1 MKVVGH
7 DEEGGPIWE
16 LTSQEYEQ
24 HKQELIAARAAAKT
38 KAQGDK
44 STPPEPPHPPTTEGK
59 SSHSE
64 HAAATQ
70 SPKAMEL
77 GFQIWEMRKRG
88 LSRYEIHRRLG
99 IPREAVDE
107 ILQAF
112 QQHFYPDIGQ
122 AMSSRLALD
131 DQRLDDLF
139 RTWLPIATGG
149 PIEVRKVDRK
159 AREYIE
165 CDTDTPLKAA
175 GIVLSAIQR
184 RLQITMACQPGSVNS
199 GKDGPREINIV
210 TWLSQVMPSVQQ
222 VVNQVNGAAPIS
234 RGKQNLVLECEA
246 EAEIEG
252 SPTNGGLP
260 SGGSSR

>member
-7 DEEGGPIWE
+7 DDAGEPIWE
-16 LTSQEYEQ
+16 LTEEEGQEWRRQ
-24 HKQELIAARAAAKT
+24 FAAARAAAKT
-38 KAQGDK
+38 KAQGGK
-44 STPPEPPHPPTTEGK
+44 STPPELPQPPTTEGG

-70 SPKAMEL
+70 SPQAMEL
-77 GFQIWEMRKRG
+77 GSQIWEMRKRG

-131 DQRLDDLF
+131 DQRLDDLL

-159 AREYIE
+159 GREYTE
-165 CDTDTPLKAA
+165 CDTDTPVKAA
-175 GIVLSAIQR
+175 GIVLTAIQR
-184 RLQITMACQPGSVNS
+184 RIQLTTACQPESVKGGRDAS
-199 GKDGPREINIV
+199 STDV
-210 TWLSQVMPSVQQ
+210 LVWLSQVLP
-222 VVNQVNGAAPIS
+222 
-234 RGKQNLVLECEA
+234 
-246 EAEIEG
+246 
-252 SPTNGGLP
+252 GLQKV
-260 SGGSSR
+260 

>member
-44 STPPEPPHPPTTEGK
+44 STPPESPQPPSTEGA
-59 SSHSE
+59 SSHSK

-70 SPKAMEL
+70 SPQEMEL
-77 GFQIWEMRKRG
+77 GSQIWEMRKRG

-139 RTWLPIATGG
+139 RTWLPIATSG
-149 PIEVRKVDRK
+149 PLTVIKTDK
-159 AREYIE
+159 KGREYTE
-165 CDTDTPLKAA
+165 MDVETPVRAA
-175 GIVLSAIQR
+175 NIVLGAIQR
-184 RLQITMACQPGSVNS
+184 RIQLAVACRPESAGGGN
-199 GKDGPREINIV
+199 GPREVNV
-210 TWLSQVMPSVQQ
+210 VAWLSQVMPNVQQ
-222 VVNQVNGAAPIS
+222 VVNQVNCHAPNE
-234 RGKQNLVLECEA
+234 RPRQTLVLECEA
-246 EAEIEG
+246 ERDLAPEG
-252 SPTNGGLP
+252 SVSNSNG
-260 SGGSSR
+260 SNR

>member
-7 DEEGGPIWE
+7 DDAGEPIWE

-24 HKQELIAARAAAKT
+24 HTQELIAARAAAKT

-44 STPPEPPHPPTTEGK
+44 STPPEPPQPPTTEGK

-64 HAAATQ
+64 HTAATQ
-70 SPKAMEL
+70 SPQGMEL
-77 GFQIWEMRKRG
+77 GSQILEMRKRG
-88 LSRYEIHRRLG
+88 LSRYKIHRRLG

-112 QQHFYPDIGQ
+112 QQHFYPDVGQ

-131 DQRLDDLF
+131 DQRLDDLL

-159 AREYIE
+159 GREYTQ
-165 CDTDTPLKAA
+165 CDTDTPVKAA
-175 GIVLSAIQR
+175 GIVLTAIQR
-184 RLQITMACQPGSVNS
+184 RIQLTTACQPESVNG
-199 GKDGPREINIV
+199 GKDASSTNV
-210 TWLSQVMPSVQQ
+210 LVWLSQVLPGVQKAVDQ
-222 VVNQVNGAAPIS
+222 GKAHAP
-234 RGKQNLVLECEA
+234 GEQLDGHPGQTLVLECAA
-246 EAEIEG
+246 ESDINNSNG
-252 SPTNGGLP
+252 SIG
-260 SGGSSR
+260 

>member
-44 STPPEPPHPPTTEGK
+44 STPAEPPQPPTTEWE

-149 PIEVRKVDRK
+149 PIEVKKVDRK
-159 AREYIE
+159 GREYVE

-175 GIVLSAIQR
+175 GIVLTAIQR
-184 RLQITMACQPGSVNS
+184 RIQLTMAIRPEGAVV
-199 GKDGPREINIV
+199 KDGSGATNIAI
-210 TWLSQVMPSVQQ
+210 WLSQVMPGVSKI
-222 VVNQVNGAAPIS
+222 VNQVEG
-234 RGKQNLVLECEA
+234 RQNLVLECAA
-246 EAEIEG
+246 EAEING
-252 SPTNGGLP
+252 SPTNGQQP